1 MQYTTHGKTVVF
13 EGNVGEVSVWIKKH
27 VGDHDTVSLKDYF
40 EDEVFGVHKAGE
52 EKYRYYYQCLGK
64 GRYSIFT
71 IHE

>member
-1 MQYTTHGKTVVF
+1 MQYTSHGKVVVF
-13 EGNVGEVSVWIKKH
+13 EGNVGEVSTWIKKH

-40 EDEVFGVHKAGE
+40 KDEVFGVHKVGE

-71 IHE
+71 FNE

>member
-1 MQYTTHGKTVVF
+1 MQYTSHGKVVVF
-13 EGNVGEVSVWIKKH
+13 EGSVGEVSTWIKKH

-40 EDEVFGVHKAGE
+40 KDEVFGVHKAGE

-71 IHE
+71 IQ